1 MIRLSLFELC
11 GKGYVRGWWKNF
23 KGRYRVYKGARNTK
37 KSYVMIGL
45 EIIDKILTDERRN
58 VLVLRNTLKA
68 NKKSVFISI
77 RKKINALGLSS
88 YFDINKSE
96 LTITY
101 IPTGQVIM
109 FMGFDD
115 PQKIQSIEVLVGY
128 LTDVYVEEAYEIES
142 FEEWDVVDGSIRGA
156 LPDGLFH
163 QITFCLNG
171 WNKNH
176 WIYEKFFKGRLE
188 DDKAYL
194 MTHKFM
200 DYKNEDEI
208 IGWGRG
214 IYLHISTYKINEF
227 RDKKIYDA
235 AMEKLRVTAPQLYEV
250 VALGMWG
257 CTSET
262 VYPEFSDK
270 LILPR
275 AEINKM
281 RYSCYAI
288 GLDTGLSDGEG
299 HINKEGRIGSATT
312 MQMVGLTDDYEK
324 VCCIDEYFWTNQGK
338 SETEQKT
345 EPMLYEDI
353 VNTLLMWKQR
363 YIQNPTIMKGTI
375 LVYVD
380 CADKGFRQGLEL
392 KAREKGLYNVR
403 FEPSTKIKIQTRVDF
418 IRLIMAYG
426 EFLISEA
433 CANLTR
439 EIKNS
444 VRGKDGRCRE
454 DIDDHAINANEYAWI
469 PIINR
474 LKAWKTFKEH

>member
-1 MIRLSLFELC
+1 MISLSIFKLC
-11 GKGYVRGWWKNF
+11 GSGYVRGWWKNF

-37 KSYVMIGL
+37 KSFVMIAL
-45 EIIDKILTDERRN
+45 EIIDKILSDERRN

-68 NKKSVFISI
+68 NKKSAFISI
-77 RKKINALGLSS
+77 RKRINELGLSA
-88 YFDINKSE
+88 YFEINKSD

-115 PQKIQSIEVLVGY
+115 PQKIQSIDVLVGY
-128 LTDVYVEEAYEIES
+128 LTDVYIEEAYEIES

-208 IGWGRG
+208 IGWGKG
-214 IYLHISTYKINEF
+214 LYLHISTYKINEF

-235 AMEKLRVTAPQLYEV
+235 AMERLRLTAPQLYEV

-275 AEINKM
+275 MEINKM

-288 GLDTGLSDGEG
+288 GLDTGLSDGE
-299 HINKEGRIGSATT
+299 
-312 MQMVGLTDDYEK
+312 
-324 VCCIDEYFWTNQGK
+324 
-338 SETEQKT
+338 
-345 EPMLYEDI
+345 
-353 VNTLLMWKQR
+353 
-363 YIQNPTIMKGTI
+363 
-375 LVYVD
+375 
-380 CADKGFRQGLEL
+380 
-392 KAREKGLYNVR
+392 
-403 FEPSTKIKIQTRVDF
+403 
-418 IRLIMAYG
+418 
-426 EFLISEA
+426 
-433 CANLTR
+433 
-439 EIKNS
+439 
-444 VRGKDGRCRE
+444 
-454 DIDDHAINANEYAWI
+454 
-469 PIINR
+469 
-474 LKAWKTFKEH
+474 